1 MPATDGLTTCPL
13 PAGNHEIEPMM
24 HRMRPGKGQG
34 QNAGQG
40 MAAQYDIFKSLNAR
54 WPVPQDPS
62 KEGLVQA

>member
-1 MPATDGLTTCPL
+1 
-13 PAGNHEIEPMM
+13 MM

-34 QNAGQG
+34 QGAGQG

-62 KEGLVQA
+62 KEGMAQA